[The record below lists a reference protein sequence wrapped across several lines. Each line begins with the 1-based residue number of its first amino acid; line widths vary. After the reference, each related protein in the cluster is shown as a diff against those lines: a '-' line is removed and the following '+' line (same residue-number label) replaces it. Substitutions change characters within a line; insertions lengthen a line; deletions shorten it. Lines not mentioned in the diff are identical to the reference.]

1 MADLKWHFP
10 TTIKEAAELIKDPEL
25 IAFAGGTGILLTDQH
40 RRKDLIDFSGL
51 PLYHSEVKKEHV
63 ELGSM
68 LTYTDLINIFQNI
81 DPEHIIVKSLAQS
94 ANTPLR
100 NRITL
105 GGSIAHFPPWTDLMG
120 ALLALES
127 RVYLKGAYQG
137 ELSLR
142 EYLAQKE
149 LQKNNLITNVQV
161 PLLDWD
167 SYSYRDVR
175 TTSDMPVFH
184 ITILIKQKKN
194 IIQDCRIII
203 TGNVGR
209 FSRLKKLENYLID
222 RNKKDI
228 DHEQIIEIVDVK
240 FAGKTI
246 DDPDY
251 TAHLAGIQIARGIDE
266 LRGAR

>member
-1 MADLKWHFP
+1 MTDLEWHFP
-10 TTIKEAAELIKDPEL
+10 SNIEEAAELIQKPML
-25 IAFAGGTGILLTDQH
+25 IVHGGGTGILLTDQH
-40 RRKDLIDFSGL
+40 RRKDLIDLSGL
-51 PLYHSEVKKEHV
+51 PLYHSEVKKDHV

-68 LTYTDLINIFQNI
+68 LTYADLINIFQNI

-137 ELSLR
+137 EVSLR

-167 SYSYRDVR
+167 SYSYRFVR

-184 ITILIKQKKN
+184 ITILIKQNEN

-209 FSRLKKLENYLID
+209 FSRLEKLENHLID

-228 DHEQIIEIVDVK
+228 DHEEIIELVDVK
-240 FAGKTI
+240 FAGKKI

-251 TAHLAGIQIARGIDE
+251 IAHLASIQVARGVDE
-266 LRGAR
+266 LRGAQ